1 MLGSTRRATIAAV
14 SIALTL
20 GGVIASSGSAA
31 AAKQAAKP
39 SEPVVSGKLSASGFK
54 IAAVGFNGKM
64 TTSAH
69 KLFSFRAP
77 ESDYTLQLLT
87 IRGIYAGPV
96 VVGGTKSKVQLGLT
110 GGVKLGTIDINAKK
124 GYGYTAKAVPKAVA
138 VASRWAYAKNG
149 VPIGNG
155 RNLGLVRSN
164 GTGGGTGAGGDEAH
178 IGIPNEFDIAVPG
191 TLILKSLAPRASNAK
206 PGLSARVRSEAAT
219 AVTGPTADPWMS
231 QLFLPI
237 SETVND
243 DASGITQ
250 ADIDQALSANLD
262 LTLLQVPSGT
272 LVELDCNGLSYCSA
286 DGTGQAQLEGEPV
299 GSTNSGCQG
308 LNYLCQVEFPSA
320 TADPSTGYGEIVG
333 PKAPADLLGNDPN
346 GGHEFSLVPY
356 ATSAQIGSGD
366 VITEVVTNAGT
377 TIDTPTT
384 LDFVFSTVPAI
395 ASYSD
400 TAGDSG
406 MINYPD
412 TSDLGTFQNPI
423 DVAAGPNGDVLVGF
437 TIWRPQRAGVAGAG
451 EPALMD
457 IGGLWYALDSAS
469 GAPQDQVGSGTGPQC
484 SASSYSNLS
493 PTLTLQNGGPGQNFA
508 PSGDGSLVDSASDTR
523 ANSANTISFTVDVT
537 QCLAGHGTTFPVD
550 QPMQFD
556 ISANSQSSS
565 DHANQTFWLERT
577 S

>member
-1 MLGSTRRATIAAV
+1 MLGSTRRATIALV
-14 SIALTL
+14 SIAVIL
-20 GGVIASSGSAA
+20 GGVVASSGSAA

-39 SEPVVSGKLSASGFK
+39 TGPVVSGKLNASGFK

-64 TTSAH
+64 TISVH
-69 KLFSFRAP
+69 RQFSFRAP

-87 IRGIYAGPV
+87 VRGIYAGPV
-96 VVGGTKSKVQLGLT
+96 VLGGTKSKVELGLK
-110 GGVKLGTIDINAKK
+110 GGVKLGTIDVFAKQ
-124 GYGYTAKAVPKAVA
+124 GYARTAKAVPKAAIVT
-138 VASRWAYAKNG
+138 SRWAYAKNG

-155 RNLGLVRSN
+155 RNLGLVRSK
-164 GTGGGTGAGGDEAH
+164 GTGGGTGAGADEAYV
-178 IGIPNEFDIAVPG
+178 GIPNEFDIAVPG

-206 PGLSARVRSEAAT
+206 PALSARIRSEAAT

-231 QLFLPI
+231 QLFLPMN
-237 SETVND
+237 ETVND

-250 ADIDQALSANLD
+250 ADIDQALKANLD
-262 LTLLQVPSGT
+262 LKLLQIPSGS
-272 LVELDCNGLSYCSA
+272 LVELDCNGLSYCSPG
-286 DGTGQAQLEGEPV
+286 GTGQAQLEGEQV
-299 GSTNSGCQG
+299 GNTNSGCQG
-308 LNYLCQVEFPSA
+308 LNYLCQVVFPSA

-333 PKAPADLLGNDPN
+333 PKAPADLLGNDAN

-377 TIDTPTT
+377 TTETPTT
-384 LDFVFSTVPAI
+384 LDFVFNTVPAI

-400 TAGDSG
+400 TGGDSG
-406 MINYPD
+406 TITYPD
-412 TSDLGTFQNPI
+412 TSDLGTGQNPI
-423 DVAAGPNGDVLVGF
+423 DVAAGPNGDVVVSF

-451 EPALMD
+451 ETARMD
-457 IGGLWYALDSAS
+457 IGNLWYALDSAS
-469 GAPQDQVGSGTGPQC
+469 GPPQGQVGSATGPQC

-493 PTLTLQNGGPGQNFA
+493 PTLTLQNGGPGFA
-508 PSGDGSLVDSASDTR
+508 PPGDGSLVDSASDAS

-537 QCLAGHGTTFPVD
+537 QCLAGHGTTFPVG